1 MEGETYT
8 THVSNG
14 YLALRNNYVY
24 DDKNDFSK
32 LFKNQ
37 KLPFKHVR
45 KSIYQTNHFSGEMVS
60 AEGKDFKFSR
70 NIHKFEWDVKRT
82 KIQKDLN
89 YDLPYK
95 INLRLSELEQVKEL
109 DKYIK
114 KIGTNPIHSIEYGE
128 ILSTCDLATSS
139 FNELITKVRNYAY
152 KNNIKFKRQNEKI
165 YRDIIKGTRE
175 LMSTVIDNRLNNIMK
190 SLAAITCGYTDN
202 LLQRAADVCLK
213 ENRRV
218 VLIPR
223 EMPLGKVH
231 LRNLLTAN
239 ELGCVI
245 VPPVLTFYNKPE
257 SIEDHMDHILGKA
270 LMQFDIELP
279 HFKPWKGVENVN
291 K

>member
-1 MEGETYT
+1 MKKLIIGISGADGVCLAVRLLHHLQKLDDVETHLVMTSSAERNLLIEGEVLPEEVKKLANYTYDI
-8 THVSNG
+8 
-14 YLALRNNYVY
+14 
-24 DDKNDFSK
+24 DDMAATISSGS
-32 LFKNQ
+32 FK
-37 KLPFKHVR
+37 
-45 KSIYQTNHFSGEMVS
+45 TDGM
-60 AEGKDFKFSR
+60 
-70 NIHKFEWDVKRT
+70 
-82 KIQKDLN
+82 
-89 YDLPYK
+89 
-95 INLRLSELEQVKEL
+95 
-109 DKYIK
+109 
-114 KIGTNPIHSIEYGE
+114 
-128 ILSTCDLATSS
+128 
-139 FNELITKVRNYAY
+139 LIVPC
-152 KNNIKFKRQNEKI
+152 
-165 YRDIIKGTRE
+165 
-175 LMSTVIDNRLNNIMK
+175 SMK

-279 HFKPWKGVENVN
+279 YFKSWKGVENVN

>member
-1 MEGETYT
+1 MKKLIIGISGADGVCLAVRLLRHLQKLEDVETHLVMTNSAERNLLIEGEVLPEEVKKLSNYTYDI
-8 THVSNG
+8 
-14 YLALRNNYVY
+14 
-24 DDKNDFSK
+24 DDMAATISSGS
-32 LFKNQ
+32 FK
-37 KLPFKHVR
+37 
-45 KSIYQTNHFSGEMVS
+45 TDGM
-60 AEGKDFKFSR
+60 
-70 NIHKFEWDVKRT
+70 
-82 KIQKDLN
+82 
-89 YDLPYK
+89 
-95 INLRLSELEQVKEL
+95 
-109 DKYIK
+109 
-114 KIGTNPIHSIEYGE
+114 
-128 ILSTCDLATSS
+128 
-139 FNELITKVRNYAY
+139 LIVPC
-152 KNNIKFKRQNEKI
+152 
-165 YRDIIKGTRE
+165 
-175 LMSTVIDNRLNNIMK
+175 SMK

-279 HFKPWKGVENVN
+279 HFKSWKGVENVN